1 LALGIGGIM
10 ERNIRLVIEYEGTAY
25 AGWQIQ
31 ENAVSI
37 QQIIEEAVYSVT
49 GERSR
54 LTGSGRTDS
63 GVHARGQVANFFTH
77 SKIPADRLGYA
88 LNASLPADIR
98 IVASE
103 EVDLSFH
110 ARYHA
115 KKKEYRYTLHVGP
128 HGTALDRRTC
138 VHVRGPLD
146 MEAVREATKY
156 LAGTHDFSAF
166 RGSGSSVKTTVRTIF
181 RAEWTEDGNKLYFTI
196 VGNGFLYNMVRII
209 VGTLLEIGRG
219 KRPPQDVARLLAPAK
234 RDDAGPTAPAKG
246 LCLMRVYY

>member
-1 LALGIGGIM
+1 M
-10 ERNIRLVIEYEGTAY
+10 QRNIRLVIEYEGTAY
-25 AGWQIQ
+25 AGWQVQ
-31 ENAVSI
+31 DNAVTV
-37 QQIIEEAVYSVT
+37 QQVVEEAIRSVT

-77 SKIPADRLGYA
+77 AKIPAERISYA

-98 IVASE
+98 VVNAE
-103 EVDLSFH
+103 EADLTFH

-115 KKKEYRYTLHVGP
+115 KRKHYRYTLHVGP

-146 MEAVREATKY
+146 VDAMREATRC
-156 LAGTHDFSAF
+156 LLGTHDFAAF
-166 RGSGSSVKTTVRTIF
+166 RGVGSSAKTTVRTIY
-181 RAEWTEDGNKLYFTI
+181 RAEWTEEADKLFFDI

-209 VGTLLEIGRG
+209 VGTLIEVGRG
-219 KRPPQDVARLLAPAK
+219 KRAPEDITALFAPAE
-234 RDDAGPTAPAKG
+234 RDAAGPTAPAKG

>member
-1 LALGIGGIM
+1 M
-10 ERNIRLVIEYEGTAY
+10 ERNIRLMIEYEGTAY
-25 AGWQIQ
+25 AGWQVQ

-37 QQIIEEAVYSVT
+37 QQIIEEAIRAVT
-49 GERSR
+49 GEKSR

-77 SKIPADRLGYA
+77 SKIPAERLGYA

-98 IVASE
+98 IVKASE
-103 EVDLSFH
+103 ADLSFH

-115 KKKEYRYTLHVGP
+115 KKKEYRYTLHTGP
-128 HGTALDRRTC
+128 HGTALDRRIC

-146 MEAVREATKY
+146 MEAVKKATGY
-156 LAGTHDFSAF
+156 LTGTHDFAAF
-166 RGSGSSVKTTVRTIF
+166 RGAGSGVKTTVRSIY
-181 RAEWTEDGNKLYFTI
+181 RAEWTGEGDKLFFDI

-209 VGTLLEIGRG
+209 VGTLLEVGRG
-219 KRPPQDVARLLAPAK
+219 KRPPEDMVHLLAPAK

-246 LCLMRVYY
+246 LCLTRVYY

>member
-1 LALGIGGIM
+1 M

-25 AGWQIQ
+25 AGWQVQ

-49 GERSR
+49 GEKSR
-54 LTGSGRTDS
+54 LVGSGRTDS

-77 SKIPADRLGYA
+77 SQIPTERLGYA

-98 IVASE
+98 IVKADE
-103 EVDLSFH
+103 ADLSFH

-115 KKKEYRYTLHVGP
+115 KKKEYRYTLHVRP

-138 VHVRGPLD
+138 VHVRGPLT
-146 MEAVREATKY
+146 MEAVDEATKY
-156 LAGTHDFSAF
+156 LRGIHDFAAF
-166 RGSGSSVKTTVRTIF
+166 MGSGSSVKTTARSIY
-181 RAEWTEDGNKLYFTI
+181 RAEWTEDGDKLYFTI

-209 VGTLLEIGRG
+209 VGTLLEVGRG
-219 KRPPQDVARLLAPAK
+219 KRAPEDMVRLLAPAK

>member
-1 LALGIGGIM
+1 M
-10 ERNIRLVIEYEGTAY
+10 ERNIRLMIEYEGTAY
-25 AGWQIQ
+25 AGWQVQ

-37 QQIIEEAVYSVT
+37 QQIIEEAIRAVT

-63 GVHARGQVANFFTH
+63 GVHARGQVGNFFTH
-77 SKIPADRLGYA
+77 SKIPAERLGYA

-98 IVASE
+98 IVAATE
-103 EVDLSFH
+103 ADLSFH

-115 KKKEYRYTLHVGP
+115 NKKEYRYTLHVGP

-146 MEAVREATKY
+146 MEAVKKATKY
-156 LAGTHDFSAF
+156 LMGTHDFGAF
-166 RGSGSSVKTTVRTIF
+166 RGAGSSVKTTVRTIF
-181 RAEWTEDGNKLYFTI
+181 RAEWTENRDKLYFDI

-209 VGTLLEIGRG
+209 VGTLLEVGRG
-219 KRPPQDVARLLAPAK
+219 KRSPEDMVLLLAPAK

>member
-1 LALGIGGIM
+1 M
-10 ERNIRLVIEYEGTAY
+10 ERNIRLTIEYEGTAY

-31 ENAVSI
+31 ENAVSV

-49 GERSR
+49 GEKSR

-77 SKIPADRLGYA
+77 SKIPADRMGYA

-98 IVASE
+98 IVEAQE
-103 EVDLSFH
+103 ADLTFH

-115 KKKEYRYTLHVGP
+115 KKKEYRYTLHMGP

-146 MEAVREATKY
+146 MEAVGEATKH
-156 LAGTHDFSAF
+156 LCGTHDFAAF
-166 RGSGSSVKTTVRTIF
+166 MGAGSSVKTTVRTIY
-181 RAEWTEDGNKLYFTI
+181 RAEWTEGKDKLYFTI

-209 VGTLLEIGRG
+209 VGTLIDVGRK
-219 KRPPQDVARLLAPAK
+219 KRRPEDMAHLLAPAS

-246 LCLMRVYY
+246 LCLMKVYY